1 MALQTVGILS
11 PGDMG
16 HSVGAMLRSQGQGL
30 RVLTCLEGRSDRTR
44 GLAAEAGFEAVPSLE
59 DLVREA
65 QIILCILVPSEALS
79 VAQSV
84 ADAIR
89 REGSE
94 RSRDLLYAD
103 CNAIA
108 PRTVKVI
115 EETILA
121 AGARFADVGIV
132 GNPPQQPHTTR
143 FYASGL
149 GAAEF
154 AELHDFGLEVRVLD
168 GPAGQASGF
177 KMCYAAMT
185 KGVQALGTEL
195 LIAAQR
201 LGFADAFAAE
211 QAESVPVLRT
221 HLERSLPTMPPKAY
235 RWVGEMEEIATCFA
249 DLGMTP
255 NILLGAAD
263 IFRFVADTPIGKETP
278 ETRDRNRNADG
289 VIAALAD
296 ALESGR

>member
-16 HSVGAMLRSQGQGL
+16 HSVGAMLRSHNL

-65 QIILCILVPSEALS
+65 QMILCILVPSEAPGVATS
-79 VAQSV
+79 VAE
-84 ADAIR
+84 AIR

-108 PRTVKVI
+108 PRTVRTI

-132 GNPPQQPHTTR
+132 GGPPQQPHTTR
-143 FYASGL
+143 FYSSGGGAS
-149 GAAEF
+149 EF
-154 AELHDFGLEVRVLD
+154 AQLNDHGLAVRVLD
-168 GPAGQASGF
+168 GLAGQASGF
-177 KMCYAAMT
+177 KMCYGALT
-185 KGVQALGTEL
+185 KGIQALGTEL
-195 LIAAQR
+195 LIAAER
-201 LGFADAFAAE
+201 FGFAEAFAAE

-278 ETRDRNRNADG
+278 ETRDHNRTGDG
-289 VIAALAD
+289 VIKALAGSMD
-296 ALESGR
+296 SGR

>member
-1 MALQTVGILS
+1 MMALKTVGILS

-16 HSVGAMLRSQGQGL
+16 HSVGAMLRRGTRPEGGSGL

-44 GLAAEAGFEAVPSLE
+44 GLAAEAGFEAVPSME

-65 QIILCILVPSEALS
+65 QMLLCILVPSEAPG
-79 VAQSV
+79 VARAV

-108 PRTVKVI
+108 PRTVRSI
-115 EETILA
+115 EESITA

-132 GNPPQQPHTTR
+132 GGPPQQPHTTR
-143 FYASGL
+143 FYTSGG

-154 AELHDFGLEVRVLD
+154 AQLNDFGLAVRVLD

-177 KMCYAAMT
+177 KMCYGAMT

-201 LGFADAFAAE
+201 KLYLA
-211 QAESVPVLRT
+211 S
-221 HLERSLPTMPPKAY
+221 
-235 RWVGEMEEIATCFA
+235 
-249 DLGMTP
+249 
-255 NILLGAAD
+255 N
-263 IFRFVADTPIGKETP
+263 FRF
-278 ETRDRNRNADG
+278 
-289 VIAALAD
+289 
-296 ALESGR
+296 

>member
-1 MALQTVGILS
+1 
-11 PGDMG
+11 
-16 HSVGAMLRSQGQGL
+16 
-30 RVLTCLEGRSDRTR
+30 VLTCLEGRSDRTR

-65 QIILCILVPSEALS
+65 QILLCILVPAEALS
-79 VAQSV
+79 VARAV
-84 ADAIR
+84 AEAIQ

-94 RSRDLLYAD
+94 RGRDLLYAD

-108 PRTVKVI
+108 PRTVRAI
-115 EETILA
+115 EETIHA

-132 GNPPQQPHTTR
+132 GGPPQQPHTTR
-143 FYASGL
+143 FYASGT
-149 GAAEF
+149 GAVEF
-154 AELHDFGLEVRVLD
+154 AQVNDFGLAVRVLD

-177 KMCYAAMT
+177 KMCYGALT
-185 KGVQALGTEL
+185 KGIQALGTEL
-195 LIAAQR
+195 LIAAER
-201 LGFADAFAAE
+201 LGFAEAFAAE

-235 RWVGEMEEIATCFA
+235 RWVGEMEEIAACFA

-263 IFRFVADTPIGKETP
+263 IFRLVADSPLGKETP
-278 ETRDRNRNADG
+278 ETRDRSRTADG
-289 VIAALAD
+289 VIKALASELD
-296 ALESGR
+296 T